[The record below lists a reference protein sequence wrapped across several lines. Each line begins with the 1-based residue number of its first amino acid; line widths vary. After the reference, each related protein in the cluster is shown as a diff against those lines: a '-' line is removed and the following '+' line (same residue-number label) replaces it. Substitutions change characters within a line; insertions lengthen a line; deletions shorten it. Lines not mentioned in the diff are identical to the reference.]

1 MIFDTIIEN
10 CYVRANYPKQEVGM
24 KSFTV
29 AANDAGQRMDKF
41 IGKAAPRLPK
51 SLLYKSIR
59 TKNIKLNGRR
69 AEISS
74 KLAVGDIVSVYLPD
88 EFFEPLSPKY
98 DFLSAGTALD
108 IVYEDE
114 NILLAN
120 KPQGLLSHPDKNEYG
135 DTLIGRIQRYL
146 YEKGEYL
153 PEEENSFKP
162 ALANRID
169 RNTGGIV
176 IAAKNAAALRTLC
189 QKIKDREIDKRYL
202 AVVHGIPEKQS
213 ATLTGYLQKNE
224 EKNRVYMNSRKT
236 DENRTVKT
244 RYRVLAK
251 NRNLALLE
259 IELLTGRTHQIRA
272 HMASIGHPLLGDG
285 KYGRLAEDKK
295 AGFNKQALWSY
306 SLEFKFTTPAETLE
320 YMNGRRF
327 AVDKVWFAE
336 QLFGFK
342 INGSAAEK

>member
-1 MIFDTIIEN
+1 
-10 CYVRANYPKQEVGM
+10 M

-29 AANDAGQRMDKF
+29 TDNDAGQRMDKF
-41 IGKAAPRLPK
+41 MSKVAPRLPK

-59 TKNIKLNGRR
+59 TKNIKLNGKR

-74 KLAVGDIVSVYLPD
+74 RLVSGDIVTAYLPD
-88 EFFEPLSPKY
+88 GFFSPTTPKY
-98 DFLSAGTALD
+98 DFMSAGSALET
-108 IVYEDE
+108 VYEDE

-135 DTLIGRIQRYL
+135 DTLISRIQRYL
-146 YEKGEYL
+146 YEKGEYR
-153 PEEENSFKP
+153 PDEENSFRP

-176 IAAKNAAALRTLC
+176 IAAKNAAALRILC

-202 AVVHGIPEKQS
+202 AVVHGVPEKRS
-213 ATLTGYLQKNE
+213 ATLTGYLEKNE
-224 EKNRVYMNSRKT
+224 EKNRVYMSGRKT
-236 DENRTVKT
+236 DGNRTVKT
-244 RYRVLAK
+244 KYRVIAQK
-251 NRNLALLE
+251 RDMALLE

-295 AGFNKQALWSY
+295 LGFNKQALWSY
-306 SLEFKFTTPAETLE
+306 SLEFKFTSPAESLE
-320 YMNGRRF
+320 YLNGKRF

-336 QLFGFK
+336 QLFGVD
-342 INGSAAEK
+342 AAKLAPKK